1 MLEAATQI
9 SDEDQ
14 SDSPLPDYFQD
25 AQDLYGITF
34 QLNYCT
40 RSVYKIFSIF
50 CIKINQRILL
60 LVLLDKLLLVNLTV
74 LAARIR

>member
-1 MLEAATQI
+1 MENRKTLEAATQI

-25 AQDLYGITF
+25 AQGLYGITF

-40 RSVYKIFSIF
+40 RSV
-50 CIKINQRILL
+50 
-60 LVLLDKLLLVNLTV
+60 
-74 LAARIR
+74 